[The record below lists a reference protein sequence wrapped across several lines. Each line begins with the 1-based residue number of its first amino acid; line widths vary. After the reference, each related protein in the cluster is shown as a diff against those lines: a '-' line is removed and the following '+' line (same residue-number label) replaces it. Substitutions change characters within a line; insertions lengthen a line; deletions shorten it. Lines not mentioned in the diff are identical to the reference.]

1 KKLTAARLA
10 ADVMD
15 TPTLIIARTDAQA
28 ATLLTSDIDPADH
41 KFITGVRTSEG
52 FFRIRNGMEI
62 AIARGLA
69 YAPYADL
76 IWCETSTPDLAEA
89 RLFAESIHAKFP
101 GKMLAYNCSPSF
113 NWKKKLSASEIA
125 SFQRELGAMGYKFQF
140 VTLAGFHSLNFSM
153 FSLAHQYKDI
163 GMSAYSALQEAE
175 FAAESIGYTATKHQ
189 REVGTGYFD
198 LVSNTVTQGQASTNA
213 LKGSTEEEQFTM
225 IQA

>member
-1 KKLTAARLA
+1 
-10 ADVMD
+10 MD

-28 ATLLTSDIDPADH
+28 ATLLTSDIDPQDH
-41 KFITGVRTSEG
+41 KFLTGERTPEG
-52 FFRIRNGMEI
+52 FFRIRNGMDI

-76 IWCETSTPDLAEA
+76 VWCETSTPDLAEA
-89 RLFAESIHAKFP
+89 KLFADSIHAKFP

-113 NWKKKLSASEIA
+113 NWKKKLDAATIA

-153 FSLAHQYKDI
+153 FSLAHQYKEL
-163 GMSAYSALQEAE
+163 GMSAYSALQEQE
-175 FAAESIGYTATKHQ
+175 FAAEAIGYTATKHQ

-198 LVSNTVTQGQASTNA
+198 LVSNTVTQGLSSTIA

-225 IQA
+225 VQAY